1 MQVADTDCSDAMSI
15 APTSASETITLP
27 NISCFLARLG
37 PRVETRVQ
45 SNTAKLKGARYLPQP
60 QSFPQ
65 LHSFL
70 SFIGQFLPV
79 FLQFGLSA
87 AKETVQ
93 ASAIKTESRILLY
106 FAIR

>member
-1 MQVADTDCSDAMSI
+1 MANFANRRHF
-15 APTSASETITLP
+15 SATRGV
-27 NISCFLARLG
+27 LANHAIRR
-37 PRVETRVQ
+37 PD
-45 SNTAKLKGARYLPQP
+45 TAKLKGARYLPQP